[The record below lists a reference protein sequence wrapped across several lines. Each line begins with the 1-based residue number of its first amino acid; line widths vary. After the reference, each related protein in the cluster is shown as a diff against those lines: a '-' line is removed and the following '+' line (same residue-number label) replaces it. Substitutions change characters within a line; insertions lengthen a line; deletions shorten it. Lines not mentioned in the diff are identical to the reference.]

1 METTITDSN
10 GQYLF
15 PVHNGKF
22 LLCIKTL
29 GYKEFQKDITIA
41 ESQTIPDIHLEPE
54 EISLKDAVVTAR
66 KSRPMTTSANG
77 KIQIHVAQSYLTD
90 VGNALDVLKHSPG
103 ISVNNKG
110 DISLA
115 ALGGTAIYVN
125 GRKLMLQGDELST
138 YLRTLSSEKI
148 SQIEI
153 SHNPD
158 ASFGADGSGGIINI
172 ILKASGR
179 SGFFITTSHGVGYW
193 ENLKQNSD
201 LAMSYNTDKWQL
213 GLNYNHS
220 IGHYAMDYGY
230 EKVQN
235 GDKNI
240 SETADTDKRNTYSAG
255 IDFSWQPNQ
264 KNRLFISSTVN
275 VLAGPGETRTKT
287 EIYQG
292 TDRLVNILKARNNY
306 IEQKNL

>member
-1 METTITDSN
+1 
-10 GQYLF
+10 
-15 PVHNGKF
+15 
-22 LLCIKTL
+22 
-29 GYKEFQKDITIA
+29 
-41 ESQTIPDIHLEPE
+41 
-54 EISLKDAVVTAR
+54 
-66 KSRPMTTSANG
+66 MTTSANG

-115 ALGGTAIYVN
+115 SLGGTAIYVN

-193 ENLKQNSD
+193 
-201 LAMSYNTDKWQL
+201 
-213 GLNYNHS
+213 
-220 IGHYAMDYGY
+220 
-230 EKVQN
+230 
-235 GDKNI
+235 
-240 SETADTDKRNTYSAG
+240 
-255 IDFSWQPNQ
+255 
-264 KNRLFISSTVN
+264 
-275 VLAGPGETRTKT
+275 KT
-287 EIYQG
+287 
-292 TDRLVNILKARNNY
+292 
-306 IEQKNL
+306 